1 MELLSNR
8 LKAVYDMVDPESR
21 VADIGSDHAYI
32 PIELVQNNIIDFAIA
47 GEVVEGPMNISKQHV
62 ENFGLS
68 NKIQVRLG
76 NGLDVILG
84 PDLIDTVI
92 IAGMGGI
99 LIENILSKSTS
110 EQLENVKNLILQPNI
125 GEPLVRKWLSDNN
138 FEIIDENIIN
148 EDNHTYEIIKAKK
161 IKSPKILSESELL
174 MGPILSKTKKEAFIA
189 KWSRKLE
196 SYEKSLKNIQRAKN
210 IDQDKVNQIT
220 NNIELVKEVLK

>member
-8 LKAVYDMVDPESR
+8 LKSVYDMVDPESR

-125 GEPLVRKWLSDNN
+125 GEPLVRKWLSENN

-161 IKSPKILSESELL
+161 IKNPKVLSESELL
-174 MGPILSKTKKEAFIA
+174 MGPILSKTKKEAFIS